1 MKTLIIGLLS
11 LSFTVGAC
19 DSSFDDIKSEN
30 EKLTEQINLLPKE
43 PLSVAETTA
52 LLFMREEEKLARD
65 VYDYLFDIWGAKPF
79 SNISA
84 SEQKHMD
91 AVLQLINKYELNDPV
106 GNNQP
111 GIFANTDLQ
120 QLYDELIS
128 QGEIS
133 LEQAFRVGAAIEEI
147 DIIDLRVSDVDNQD
161 IILVFENLERGSR
174 NHLRAYVSNLEN
186 LNVTYLPQFMSQDD
200 YDEII
205 NSPME
210 RGGSGRRGRK

>member
-1 MKTLIIGLLS
+1 MKTVVIALLS

-30 EKLTEQINLLPKE
+30 ERLTEQINVLPKE
-43 PLSVAETTA
+43 PLSEAEASA

-65 VYDYLFDIWGAKPF
+65 VYDYMYDTWGAKPF
-79 SNISA
+79 SNISV

-91 AVLQLINKYELNDPV
+91 AVLQLIDKYELNDPA

-111 GIFANTDLQ
+111 GIFVNTDLQ
-120 QLYDELIS
+120 QLYNALIS

-147 DIIDLRVSDVDNQD
+147 DIIDLRVAAVDNQD
-161 IILVFENLERGSR
+161 IILVFDNLEKGSR
-174 NHLRAYVSNLEN
+174 NHIRAYVSNLEN
-186 LNVTYLPQFMSQDD
+186 LNVTYLPQFMSQED

-210 RGGSGRRGRK
+210 RGGNGRRRR